1 MRTVDCA
8 PNNDGWH
15 WGWISSMTT
24 RWWVPFAFLA
34 PALVGLFVFR
44 FAPIVIALVG
54 SLFATSIRG
63 DTFFVGLKNY
73 AEVFSDA
80 AFWSSI
86 RVTLLFNLII
96 NPLQIFCALCLALLV
111 RRPARFMDALRAS
124 FLLPMTVSIALTA
137 ILWNIM
143 LDPTLGPV
151 NGFLRWLGVAAQP
164 FFRSGEQAL
173 GTLIMVA
180 TWKGA
185 GYWMVF
191 LLAGLLAIPKDVD
204 EASAIDG
211 AEPWNRFRYV
221 TLPLMRRPLAFV
233 LVADTAAN
241 FLLFAPVYII
251 TNGGPNGATQL
262 LMFEAYQAEFAYL
275 NHGRSLAISSI
286 ILAIILV
293 IALVELRLFRQQDGD
308 A

>member
-1 MRTVDCA
+1 MKA
-8 PNNDGWH
+8 
-15 WGWISSMTT
+15 

-34 PALVGLFVFR
+34 PALIGLVTFR
-44 FAPIVIALVG
+44 FAPIVIAAVG
-54 SLFATSIRG
+54 SFYGTTLRGESVFLGVRNYTELFE
-63 DTFFVGLKNY
+63 DP
-73 AEVFSDA
+73 
-80 AFWSSI
+80 AFWSTIST
-86 RVTLLFNLII
+86 TLIFNLII
-96 NPLQIFCALCLALLV
+96 NPFQVVCAMCLALLV
-111 RRPARFMDALRAS
+111 ERPTRFVDIFRAS
-124 FLLPMTVSIALTA
+124 FLLPMTVSIALTSIIWA
-137 ILWNIM
+137 IM

-151 NGFLRWLGVAAQP
+151 NGFLRWAGLPAQR
-164 FFRSGEQAL
+164 FFRSPDQAL
-173 GTLIMVA
+173 GTLIVVA

-191 LLAGLLAIPKDVD
+191 LLAGLLSIPKDLY
-204 EASAIDG
+204 ESAAIDG
-211 AEPWNRFRYV
+211 ATGWRRFWHV

-262 LMFEAYQAEFAYL
+262 LMFEAYQAAFAYL
-275 NHGRSLAISSI
+275 NPGRSLAISTI

-293 IALVELRLFRQQDGD
+293 IALFELRLLRPREGQ